1 VRILRLS
8 FSANKISQDKKIVRY
23 KNIQQREPAPP
34 ELWHRVSR
42 QFDQVDGI
50 LITPQACRRRYF
62 DLISQPGFDHK
73 TFNLEWEEG
82 DKKPEELDLH
92 REFIG
97 KANYPAWQPLPFIEV
112 PADSDDGAAG
122 EDAMDTEVGEKRGK
136 KRMPE
141 YDPDSGIPPEWKRQ
155 RARLAEEMML
165 VGTYMEDDEGELGG
179 QDEYG
184 EGERADQEADGD
196 DDYDDEYDGNID
208 PRLRRPA
215 TSKGKGKGKG
225 RARS

>member
-1 VRILRLS
+1 MGT
-8 FSANKISQDKKIVRY
+8 
-23 KNIQQREPAPP
+23 
-34 ELWHRVSR
+34 EL
-42 QFDQVDGI
+42 
-50 LITPQACRRRYF
+50 
-62 DLISQPGFDHK
+62 
-73 TFNLEWEEG
+73 
-82 DKKPEELDLH
+82 
-92 REFIG
+92 
-97 KANYPAWQPLPFIEV
+97 
-112 PADSDDGAAG
+112 
-122 EDAMDTEVGEKRGK
+122 GEKRGK
-136 KRMPE
+136 KRMLK

-165 VGTYMEDDEGELGG
+165 VGTYVEDDEGEVGG

-184 EGERADQEADGD
+184 VEQRADQEAEGD